1 MLARIIQTSI
11 RNPWLVLL
19 LFAALSFLAWQSLKQ
34 TKLDAI
40 PDLSDVQVI
49 VKTSYPGQA
58 PAVVEE
64 QVTYPLSS
72 VMLSVPKTQSVRGFS
87 FFGDSYVYV
96 IFEEGTDPYWARSRV
111 IEYLDQAQSQ
121 LPEQVQPSLGP
132 DATGVGWIYQ
142 YALVDHSGQ
151 YDLGELTRLQNWYLE
166 QELQSVQGVAEV
178 ARVGGMVETYQVVV
192 EPANLRRYQ
201 LNLDDIKKAITAAN
215 AEVGGSVI
223 EMGEAEYMVRGM
235 GYLKTIDDLRQI
247 PLMKRTTNDGVLLL
261 EDVASVRIGP
271 QVRRGVADLDG
282 EGEVVGG
289 IVVMRYGANALETIK
304 NVKTKLQE
312 LQQGLPEGVELV
324 TTYDRSELINAAV
337 DNLTYK
343 LLEEMAL
350 VAIVCIVFLWHARS
364 ALVAVVSLPLSV
376 MLAIWIMNGLGISA
390 NIMSL
395 GGIAIAIGA
404 LVDAAIV
411 MIENAH
417 KHLYHYQQQH
427 GQPAK
432 GPHRWRLVTDA
443 CSEVGPS
450 LFFSLLVITVSFI
463 PVFALQGQQGRLFE
477 PLAYTK
483 TLAMG
488 AASVLAVTLIPV
500 LIGLLVRGKIPAET
514 RNPLT
519 AVLIWLYR
527 PLLSVTLRWPKLV
540 VIVCVAITASAWYPW
555 QKLDYELMPPLYEGD
570 LMYMPTTLPGIS
582 VSEASELLQQT
593 DKLIAQHPQ
602 VVRVFGKIGRAD
614 TATDPAPL
622 TMIET
627 SITLTPESQWPAGKT
642 IDDIIAELDDRVQ
655 LPGITNAWVMP
666 IRTRIEM
673 LATGV
678 KTPLAIKVSG
688 SDFSQIQA
696 LATRIETL
704 LAQHPKTGSVI
715 AERAAAGRYIE
726 IRPKLREAARYG
738 LTQADI
744 QQYITQAIGGQNI
757 AISVQGN
764 ERFPINLRY
773 PRAARDHIDKLRSL
787 PVRSAEGYWL
797 TLADVTEISLSS
809 GPAVLKSENA
819 RLSSWVFIEP
829 TANTTVSE
837 YITAVSDELSS
848 LQIPTGYNW
857 SWTGQYQAMQQVE
870 ADLKEIIPL
879 TLALIVILLYLTF
892 RSMSQAVLVIAT
904 LPLALTGSLWLL
916 YWLDYNL
923 SLAVV
928 VGMIA
933 LAGVA
938 AEFGVVMI
946 LYLNNA
952 WKGVGQ
958 QRAKLE
964 AAIEEGA
971 VLRVRPKAMTVATIV
986 IGLLPIML
994 GSGIGNEVM
1003 QRIAAPMVGGMI
1015 LAPLVSMLLIPA
1027 VFYLRWKRAEEA
1039 DLV

>member
-1 MLARIIQTSI
+1 MLTRIIQASL
-11 RNPWLVLL
+11 RNPLLVLL
-19 LFAALSFLAWQSLKQ
+19 LFAALSFLAWQSLQQ

-49 VKTSYPGQA
+49 VKTNYPGQA

-72 VMLSVPKTQSVRGFS
+72 VMLSVPKTKSVRGFS

-121 LPEQVQPSLGP
+121 LPEAVQPSLGP

-142 YALVDHSGQ
+142 YALVDRNGEHN
-151 YDLGELTRLQNWYLE
+151 LGELTRLQNWFLQ
-166 QELQSVQGVAEV
+166 QELQSVEGVAEV

-192 EPANLRRYQ
+192 EPSKLRQYE
-201 LNLDDIKKAITAAN
+201 LNLTDIEQAIQQAN
-215 AEVGGSVI
+215 AEVGGSVV
-223 EMGEAEYMVRGM
+223 EMAEAEYMVRGL
-235 GYLKTIDDLRQI
+235 GYVQSIDDLRQL
-247 PLMKRTTNDGVLLL
+247 PLMKRSDNDGVLLL
-261 EDVASVRIGP
+261 EDVADVRLGP
-271 QVRRGVADLDG
+271 QVRRGVAELDG
-282 EGEVVGG
+282 AGEVVGG
-289 IVVMRYGANALETIK
+289 IIVMRYGANALQTIDS
-304 NVKTKLQE
+304 VKAKLKQ
-312 LQQGLPEGVELV
+312 LQQGLPDSVELV
-324 TTYDRSELINAAV
+324 TTYDRSQLIEASV
-337 DNLTYK
+337 DNLTSK
-343 LLEEMAL
+343 LIEEMAL
-350 VAIVCIVFLWHARS
+350 VAVVCVLFLWHARS
-364 ALVAVVSLPLSV
+364 ALVAVISLPLSV
-376 MLAIWIMNGLGISA
+376 LLAIWTMNGLGISA

-417 KHLYHYQQQH
+417 KHLHQYQQTQ

-432 GPHRWRLVTDA
+432 GTQRWRLITDA

-488 AASVLAVTLIPV
+488 AASILAVTLIPV
-500 LIGLLVRGKIPAET
+500 LIALLVRGKLPAET
-514 RNPLT
+514 SNPLT
-519 AVLIWLYR
+519 RGLIGLYR
-527 PLLSVTLRWPKLV
+527 PLLNATLRWPKLV
-540 VIVCVAITASAWYPW
+540 IVLCIALTASAWYPW

-582 VSEASELLQQT
+582 VNEAGELLQQT
-593 DKLIAQHPQ
+593 DELIAQHPQ
-602 VVRVFGKIGRAD
+602 VKRAFGKVGRAD

-627 SITLTPESQWPAGKT
+627 SITLTPEADWPEGKT
-642 IDDIIAELDDRVQ
+642 IDDIIDELDQQVQ
-655 LPGITNAWVMP
+655 IPGLTNAWVMP

-688 SDFSQIQA
+688 ANFATIQA
-696 LATRIETL
+696 VATELETVLAE
-704 LAQHPKTGSVI
+704 QPETGSVI
-715 AERAAAGRYIE
+715 AERAADGRYIE
-726 IRPKLREAARYG
+726 VQPKLRQAARFG

-744 QQYITQAIGGQNI
+744 QRQLTTAVGGANI
-757 AISVQGN
+757 ATSVQGN

-773 PRAARDHIDKLRSL
+773 PRGTRDHIDKLREL
-787 PVRSAEGYWL
+787 PIRTADGRWL
-797 TLADVTEISLSS
+797 TLADVATVQLTS

-819 RLSSWVFIEP
+819 RLSSWIFIEP
-829 TANTTVSE
+829 ANGVTVTD
-837 YITAVSDELSS
+837 YISAVSDTLADTS
-848 LQIPTGYNW
+848 LPTGYSW

-870 ADLKEIIPL
+870 ADLQEIIPL

-923 SLAVV
+923 SLAVI

-938 AEFGVVMI
+938 AEFGVVML

-952 WKGVGQ
+952 WRSVGEK
-958 QRAKLE
+958 RPDLE

-986 IGLLPIML
+986 VGLLPIML

-1027 VFYLRWKRAEEA
+1027 VFYLWHQRRN
-1039 DLV
+1039 

>member
-1 MLARIIQTSI
+1 MLTRIIQASL
-11 RNPWLVLL
+11 RNPLLVLL
-19 LFAALSFLAWQSLKQ
+19 LFAALSYLAWQSLQQ

-49 VKTSYPGQA
+49 VKTNYPGQA

-72 VMLSVPKTQSVRGFS
+72 VMLSVPNTKSVRGFS

-111 IEYLDQAQSQ
+111 IEYLDQAKSQ
-121 LPEQVQPSLGP
+121 LPADVQPSLGP

-142 YALVDHSGQ
+142 YALVDNSGEHN
-151 YDLGELTRLQNWYLE
+151 LGELTRLQNWYLQ
-166 QELQSVQGVAEV
+166 QELQSVEGVAEV

-192 EPANLRRYQ
+192 EPVKLHQYE
-201 LNLDDIKKAITAAN
+201 LTLTDIERAIQQAN
-215 AEVGGSVI
+215 AEVGGSVV
-223 EMGEAEYMVRGM
+223 EMAEAEYMVRGL
-235 GYLKTIDDLRQI
+235 GYIQSIEDLRQL
-247 PLMKRTTNDGVLLL
+247 PLVKRSENDGVLLL
-261 EDVASVRIGP
+261 EDVAHVRLGP

-289 IVVMRYGANALETIK
+289 IVVMRYGANALQTID
-304 NVKTKLQE
+304 NVKAKLDE
-312 LQQGLPEGVELV
+312 LKQGLPEGVELV
-324 TTYDRSELINAAV
+324 TTYDRSQLIQASV
-337 DNLTYK
+337 DNLTSK
-343 LLEEMAL
+343 LIEEMAL
-350 VAIVCIVFLWHARS
+350 VAIVCVLFLWHARS
-364 ALVAVVSLPLSV
+364 ALVAVISLPLSV
-376 MLAIWIMNGLGISA
+376 LLAIWIMNGLGISA

-417 KHLYHYQQQH
+417 KHLYSYQEQH
-427 GQPAK
+427 KEPAK
-432 GPHRWRLVTDA
+432 GAHRWRLITDA

-488 AASVLAVTLIPV
+488 AASILAVTLIPV
-500 LIGLLVRGKIPAET
+500 LIALLVRGKIPSENA
-514 RNPLT
+514 NPLT
-519 AVLIWLYR
+519 RGLIWLYR
-527 PLLSVTLRWPKLV
+527 PFLNVTLRWPKVL
-540 VIVCVAITASAWYPW
+540 IILCVAVTATAWYPW

-582 VSEASELLQQT
+582 VNEAGELLQQT
-593 DKLIAQHPQ
+593 DELIAQHPQ
-602 VVRVFGKIGRAD
+602 VERVFGKIGRAD

-627 SITLTPESQWPAGKT
+627 SITLTPESEWPEGKT
-642 IDDIIAELDDRVQ
+642 VDDIIAELDDTVQ
-655 LPGITNAWVMP
+655 IPGLTNAWVMP

-688 SDFSQIQA
+688 AEFGEIQA
-696 LATRIETL
+696 LATDIEKR
-704 LAQHPKTGSVI
+704 LAEREETASVI
-715 AERAAAGRYIE
+715 AERAADGRYIE
-726 IRPKLREAARYG
+726 VTPKLREAARFG

-744 QQYITQAIGGQNI
+744 QRHLTQAIGGANI
-757 AISVQGN
+757 ATSVQGN

-773 PRAARDHIDKLRSL
+773 PRNARDHIDKLREL
-787 PVRSAEGYWL
+787 PIRADGRWL
-797 TLADVTEISLSS
+797 TLSDVATVELSS

-829 TANTTVSE
+829 AAGVTVSE
-837 YITAVSDELSS
+837 YIAAVNDELSQ
-848 LQIPTGYNW
+848 LEMPTGYNW

-879 TLALIVILLYLTF
+879 TLALILILLYLTF
-892 RSMSQAVLVIAT
+892 RSMSQALLVIAT

-923 SLAVV
+923 SLAVI

-938 AEFGVVMI
+938 AEFGVVML

-952 WKGVGQ
+952 WKGVGEKREQ
-958 QRAKLE
+958 LE
-964 AAIEEGA
+964 FAIVEGA

-1027 VFYLRWKRAEEA
+1027 VFYLGRK
-1039 DLV
+1039 

>member
-1 MLARIIQTSI
+1 MLTRIIQASL
-11 RNPWLVLL
+11 RNSMLVLL
-19 LFAALSFLAWQSLKQ
+19 LFAALSFLAWKSLQQ

-72 VMLSVPKTQSVRGFS
+72 VMLSVPNTKSVRGFS

-121 LPEQVQPSLGP
+121 LPEAVQPSLGP

-151 YDLGELTRLQNWYLE
+151 HNLGELTRLQNWFLQ
-166 QELQSVQGVAEV
+166 QELQSVEGVAEV

-192 EPANLRRYQ
+192 DPRTLHQYQ
-201 LNLDDIKKAITAAN
+201 LSLTDVEQAIQQAN
-215 AEVGGSVI
+215 SEVGGSVV
-223 EMGEAEYMVRGM
+223 EMAEAEYMVRGL
-235 GYLKTIDDLRQI
+235 GYLQSIEDLRQL
-247 PLMKRTTNDGVLLL
+247 PLLKASGNDGVLLL
-261 EDVASVRIGP
+261 EDIADVRLGP
-271 QVRRGVADLDG
+271 QVRRGVAELDG
-282 EGEVVGG
+282 DGEVVGG
-289 IVVMRYGANALETIK
+289 IVVMRYGANALQTID
-304 NVKTKLQE
+304 NVKAKLEQ

-324 TTYDRSELINAAV
+324 TTYDRSELIQASV
-337 DNLTYK
+337 DNLTTK
-343 LLEEMAL
+343 LIEEMAL
-350 VAIVCIVFLWHARS
+350 VAIVCVLFLWHARS

-376 MLAIWIMNGLGISA
+376 LLAIWIMNGLGISA

-417 KHLYHYQQQH
+417 KHLHHYQQQNDDK
-427 GQPAK
+427 PAQ
-432 GPHRWRLVTDA
+432 GAQRWRLITDA

-500 LIGLLVRGKIPAET
+500 LIALLVRGKIPAET
-514 RNPLT
+514 GNPLT
-519 AVLIWLYR
+519 RLLIWLYR
-527 PLLSVTLRWPKLV
+527 PLLNMTLRWPKLL
-540 VIVCVAITASAWYPW
+540 IVLCIGITASAWYPW

-582 VSEASELLQQT
+582 VNEASELLQQT
-593 DKLIAQHPQ
+593 DALIAQHPQ
-602 VVRVFGKIGRAD
+602 VKRVFGKIGRAD

-627 SITLTPESQWPAGKT
+627 SITLTPEEQWPAGKT
-642 IDDIIAELDDRVQ
+642 IDDVMDELDAMVQ
-655 LPGITNAWVMP
+655 IPGLTNAWVMP

-688 SDFSQIQA
+688 AEFARIQK
-696 LATRIETL
+696 LATDIEGV
-704 LAQHPKTGSVI
+704 LAELPETGSVI
-715 AERAAAGRYIE
+715 AERAADGRYIE
-726 IRPKLREAARYG
+726 VLPKLREAARFG
-738 LTQADI
+738 LSQADI
-744 QQYITQAIGGQNI
+744 QQHLMQAVGGSNI
-757 AISVQGN
+757 ATSVQGN

-773 PRAARDHIDKLRSL
+773 PRETRDHIDKLREL
-787 PVRSAEGYWL
+787 PIRSADGRWL
-797 TLADVTEISLSS
+797 TLSDVAEIDLTS

-819 RLSSWVFIEP
+819 RLSSWIFIEP
-829 TANTTVSE
+829 AKGVTVSD
-837 YITAVSDELSS
+837 YIAAVSDELAQLS
-848 LQIPTGYNW
+848 LPTGYSW
-857 SWTGQYQAMQQVE
+857 SWTGQFESMQQVE

-892 RSMSQAVLVIAT
+892 RSMGQALLVIAT

-923 SLAVV
+923 SLAVI

-938 AEFGVVMI
+938 AEFGVVML

-958 QRAKLE
+958 QRPQLQ

-1027 VFYLRWKRAEEA
+1027 VFYLRWK
-1039 DLV
+1039 

>member
-1 MLARIIQTSI
+1 MLARIIQASI
-11 RNPWLVLL
+11 RNPLLVLV
-19 LFAALSFLAWQSLKQ
+19 LFGALSYLAWQSLQQ

-49 VKTSYPGQA
+49 VKTNYPGQA

-72 VMLSVPKTQSVRGFS
+72 VMLSVPKTKSVRGFS

-121 LPEQVQPSLGP
+121 LPEAVQPSLGP
-132 DATGVGWIYQ
+132 DATGVGWVYQ

-151 YDLGELTRLQNWYLE
+151 HDLGELTRLQNWYLK
-166 QELQSVQGVAEV
+166 QELQSVDGVAEV

-192 EPANLRRYQ
+192 EPTKLRQYGLTLSTIEQ
-201 LNLDDIKKAITAAN
+201 AITQAN

-223 EMGEAEYMVRGM
+223 EMAEAEYMVRGL
-235 GYLKTIDDLRQI
+235 GYLQSIDDLRQL
-247 PLMKRTTNDGVLLL
+247 PLMQRSGNDGVLLL
-261 EDVASVRIGP
+261 EDVANVRLGP

-289 IVVMRYGANALETIK
+289 IIVMRYGANALQTID
-304 NVKTKLQE
+304 NVKAKLQS
-312 LQQGLPEGVELV
+312 LQQGLPDGVELV
-324 TTYDRSELINAAV
+324 TTYDRSDLINASV
-337 DNLTYK
+337 DNLTSK
-343 LLEEMAL
+343 LIEEMAL
-350 VAIVCIVFLWHARS
+350 VAIVCVLFLWHARS
-364 ALVAVVSLPLSV
+364 ALVAVISLPLSV
-376 MLAIWIMNGLGISA
+376 LLAIWIMNGLGISA

-417 KHLYHYQQQH
+417 KHLYNYQQQH
-427 GQPAK
+427 QKPAK
-432 GPHRWRLVTDA
+432 GAQRWRLITDA

-488 AASVLAVTLIPV
+488 AASILAVTLIPV

-519 AVLIWLYR
+519 ALLIWLYR
-527 PLLSVTLRWPKLV
+527 PLLNLTLRWPKIIILL
-540 VIVCVAITASAWYPW
+540 CVAVTATAWYPW
-555 QKLDYELMPPLYEGD
+555 KKLDYELMPPLYEGD

-582 VSEASELLQQT
+582 VNEAGELLQQT
-593 DKLIAQHPQ
+593 DKLIAEHPQ
-602 VVRVFGKIGRAD
+602 VERVFGKIGRAD

-627 SITLTPESQWPAGKT
+627 SITLTPEADWPAGKT
-642 IDDIIAELDDRVQ
+642 IDDIIAELDQQVQ

-688 SDFSQIQA
+688 AEFSQIQS
-696 LATRIETL
+696 LATRIETV
-704 LAQHPKTGSVI
+704 LADQPETGSVI
-715 AERAAAGRYIE
+715 AERAADGRYIE
-726 IRPKLREAARYG
+726 IEPKLREAARYG
-738 LTQADI
+738 LTQRDI
-744 QQYITQAIGGQNI
+744 QRHITQAVGGSNI
-757 AISVQGN
+757 ATSVQGN

-773 PRAARDHIDKLRSL
+773 PRAQRDHIDDLRQL
-787 PVRSAEGYWL
+787 PIRTENGRWL
-797 TLADVTEISLSS
+797 TLADVADIRLSA

-819 RLSSWVFIEP
+819 RLSSWIFIEP
-829 TANTTVSE
+829 ATGVTVSD
-837 YITAVSDELSS
+837 YMRSVQDELSQLS
-848 LQIPTGYNW
+848 FPTGYNW
-857 SWTGQYQAMQQVE
+857 SWTGQYEAMQQVE
-870 ADLKEIIPL
+870 ADLQEIIPL

-892 RSMSQAVLVIAT
+892 RSMSQALLVVAT

-923 SLAVV
+923 SLAVI

-938 AEFGVVMI
+938 AEFGVVML

-958 QRAKLE
+958 QADKLT

-1027 VFYLRWKRAEEA
+1027 VFYLARR
-1039 DLV
+1039 

>member
-1 MLARIIQTSI
+1 MLTRIIQASL
-11 RNPWLVLL
+11 RNPLLVLL
-19 LFAALSFLAWQSLKQ
+19 LFASLSYLAWQSLQQ

-49 VKTSYPGQA
+49 VKTNYPGQA

-72 VMLSVPKTQSVRGFS
+72 VMLSVPNTKSVRGFS

-96 IFEEGTDPYWARSRV
+96 IFEEGIDPYWARSRV
-111 IEYLDQAQSQ
+111 IEYLDQAKSQ
-121 LPEQVQPSLGP
+121 LPADVQPSLGP

-142 YALVDHSGQ
+142 YALVDKSGEHN
-151 YDLGELTRLQNWYLE
+151 LGELTRLQNWFLQ
-166 QELQSVQGVAEV
+166 QELQSVEGVAEV

-192 EPANLRRYQ
+192 EPSKLHQYE
-201 LNLDDIKKAITAAN
+201 LTLTDIERAIQQAN
-215 AEVGGSVI
+215 AEVGGSVV
-223 EMGEAEYMVRGM
+223 EMAEAEYMVRGL
-235 GYLKTIDDLRQI
+235 GYIQSIEDLREL
-247 PLMKRTTNDGVLLL
+247 PLMKRSENDGVLLL
-261 EDVASVRIGP
+261 EDVADVRLGP

-289 IVVMRYGANALETIK
+289 IVVMRYGANALQTID
-304 NVKTKLQE
+304 NVKAKLDE
-312 LQQGLPEGVELV
+312 LKQGLPEDVELV
-324 TTYDRSELINAAV
+324 TTYDRSQLIQASV
-337 DNLTYK
+337 DNLTSK
-343 LLEEMAL
+343 LIEEMAL
-350 VAIVCIVFLWHARS
+350 VAIVCVLFLWHARS
-364 ALVAVVSLPLSV
+364 ALVAVISLPLSV
-376 MLAIWIMNGLGISA
+376 LLAIWIMNGLGISA

-417 KHLYHYQQQH
+417 KHLYSYQEQH
-427 GQPAK
+427 KESAK
-432 GPHRWRLVTDA
+432 GAQRWRLITDA

-500 LIGLLVRGKIPAET
+500 LIALLVRGKIPSENA
-514 RNPLT
+514 NPLT
-519 AVLIWLYR
+519 RGLIWLYR
-527 PLLSVTLRWPKLV
+527 PFLNFTLRWPKLL
-540 VIVCVAITASAWYPW
+540 IILCVAVTATAWYPW

-582 VSEASELLQQT
+582 VNEAGELLQQT
-593 DKLIAQHPQ
+593 DELIAQHPQ
-602 VVRVFGKIGRAD
+602 VERVFGKIGRAD

-627 SITLTPESQWPAGKT
+627 SITLTPESEWPESKT
-642 IDDIIAELDDRVQ
+642 VDDIIAELDDAVQ
-655 LPGITNAWVMP
+655 IPGLTNAWVMP

-688 SDFSQIQA
+688 AEFSEIQT
-696 LATRIETL
+696 LATDIEKRLSTREET
-704 LAQHPKTGSVI
+704 ASVI
-715 AERAAAGRYIE
+715 AERAADGRYIE
-726 IRPKLREAARYG
+726 VTPKLREAARFG

-744 QQYITQAIGGQNI
+744 QKHLTQAIGGANI
-757 AISVQGN
+757 ATSVQGN

-773 PRAARDHIDKLRSL
+773 PRDARDHIDKLREL
-787 PVRSAEGYWL
+787 PIRGDGRWL
-797 TLADVTEISLSS
+797 TLADVATVELSS

-829 TANTTVSE
+829 AAGVTVSE
-837 YITAVSDELSS
+837 YIAAVSDELSQ
-848 LQIPTGYNW
+848 LKMPTGYNW

-879 TLALIVILLYLTF
+879 TLALILILLYLTF
-892 RSMSQAVLVIAT
+892 HSMSQALLVIAT

-923 SLAVV
+923 SLAVI

-938 AEFGVVMI
+938 AEFGVVML

-952 WKGVGQ
+952 WKGVGEKREQ
-958 QRAKLE
+958 LE
-964 AAIEEGA
+964 SAIVEGA

-1027 VFYLRWKRAEEA
+1027 VFYLGRK
-1039 DLV
+1039 

>member
-1 MLARIIQTSI
+1 MLARIIQASI
-11 RNPWLVLL
+11 RNPLLVLV
-19 LFAALSFLAWQSLKQ
+19 LFGALSYLAWQSLQQ

-49 VKTSYPGQA
+49 VKTNYPGQA

-72 VMLSVPKTQSVRGFS
+72 VMLSVPKTKSVRGFS

-121 LPEQVQPSLGP
+121 LPEAVQPSLGP
-132 DATGVGWIYQ
+132 DATGVGWVYQ

-151 YDLGELTRLQNWYLE
+151 HDLGELTRLQNWYLK
-166 QELQSVQGVAEV
+166 QELQSVDGVAEV

-192 EPANLRRYQ
+192 EPTKLRQYGLTLSTIEQ
-201 LNLDDIKKAITAAN
+201 TITQAN

-223 EMGEAEYMVRGM
+223 EMAEAEYMVRGL
-235 GYLKTIDDLRQI
+235 GYLQSIDDLRQL
-247 PLMKRTTNDGVLLL
+247 PLMQRSGNDGILLL
-261 EDVASVRIGP
+261 EDVANVRLGP

-289 IVVMRYGANALETIK
+289 IIVMRYGANALQTID
-304 NVKTKLQE
+304 NVKAKLQS

-324 TTYDRSELINAAV
+324 TTYDRSDLINASV
-337 DNLTYK
+337 DNLTSK
-343 LLEEMAL
+343 LIEEMAL
-350 VAIVCIVFLWHARS
+350 VAIVCVLFLWHARS
-364 ALVAVVSLPLSV
+364 ALVAVISLPLSV
-376 MLAIWIMNGLGISA
+376 LLAIWIMNGLGISA

-427 GQPAK
+427 QQPAK
-432 GPHRWRLVTDA
+432 GPQRWRLITDA

-488 AASVLAVTLIPV
+488 AASILAVTLIPV

-519 AVLIWLYR
+519 ALLIWLYR
-527 PLLSVTLRWPKLV
+527 PLLNLTLRWPKIIILL
-540 VIVCVAITASAWYPW
+540 CVAVTATAWYPW

-582 VSEASELLQQT
+582 VNEAGELLQQT
-593 DKLIAQHPQ
+593 DKLIAAHPQ
-602 VVRVFGKIGRAD
+602 VERVFGKIGRAD

-627 SITLTPESQWPAGKT
+627 SITLTPEADWPAGKT
-642 IDDIIAELDDRVQ
+642 IDDIIAELDQQVQ

-688 SDFSQIQA
+688 AEFSQIQS
-696 LATRIETL
+696 LATGIETV
-704 LAQHPKTGSVI
+704 LAEQPETGSVI
-715 AERAAAGRYIE
+715 AERAADGRYIE
-726 IRPKLREAARYG
+726 IEPKLREAARYG
-738 LTQADI
+738 LTQRDI
-744 QQYITQAIGGQNI
+744 QRHITQAVGGSNI
-757 AISVQGN
+757 ATSVQGN

-773 PRAARDHIDKLRSL
+773 PRAQRDHIDDLRQL
-787 PVRSAEGYWL
+787 PIRTENGRWL
-797 TLADVTEISLSS
+797 TLADVADIRLSA

-819 RLSSWVFIEP
+819 RLSSWIFIEP
-829 TANTTVSE
+829 ATGVTVSD
-837 YITAVSDELSS
+837 YMRLVQDELSQLS
-848 LQIPTGYNW
+848 FPTGYNW
-857 SWTGQYQAMQQVE
+857 SWTGQYEAMQQVE
-870 ADLKEIIPL
+870 ADLQEIIPL

-892 RSMSQAVLVIAT
+892 RSMSQALLVVAT

-923 SLAVV
+923 SLAVI

-938 AEFGVVMI
+938 AEFGVVML

-958 QRAKLE
+958 QADKLT

-1027 VFYLRWKRAEEA
+1027 VFYLARR
-1039 DLV
+1039 

>member
-1 MLARIIQTSI
+1 MLTRIIQASL
-11 RNPWLVLL
+11 RNSMLVLL
-19 LFAALSFLAWQSLKQ
+19 LFAALSFLAWKSLQQ

-72 VMLSVPKTQSVRGFS
+72 VMLSVPNTKSVRGFS

-121 LPEQVQPSLGP
+121 LPEAVQPSLGP

-151 YDLGELTRLQNWYLE
+151 HNLGELTRLQNWFLQ
-166 QELQSVQGVAEV
+166 QELQSVEGVAEV

-192 EPANLRRYQ
+192 DPRTLHQYQ
-201 LNLDDIKKAITAAN
+201 LSLTDVKQAIQQAN
-215 AEVGGSVI
+215 AEVGGSVV
-223 EMGEAEYMVRGM
+223 EMAEAEYMVRGL
-235 GYLKTIDDLRQI
+235 GYLQSIEDLRQL
-247 PLMKRTTNDGVLLL
+247 PLLKASANDGVLLL
-261 EDVASVRIGP
+261 EDIADVRLGP
-271 QVRRGVADLDG
+271 QVRRGVAELDG
-282 EGEVVGG
+282 DGEVVGG
-289 IVVMRYGANALETIK
+289 IVVMRYGANALQTID
-304 NVKTKLQE
+304 NVKAKLEQ

-324 TTYDRSELINAAV
+324 TTYDRSELIQASV
-337 DNLTYK
+337 DNLTTK
-343 LLEEMAL
+343 LIEEMAL
-350 VAIVCIVFLWHARS
+350 VAIVCVLFLWHARS

-376 MLAIWIMNGLGISA
+376 LLAIWIMNGLGISA

-417 KHLYHYQQQH
+417 KHLHHYQQQNDDK
-427 GQPAK
+427 PAQ
-432 GPHRWRLVTDA
+432 GAQRWRLITDA

-500 LIGLLVRGKIPAET
+500 LIALLVRGKIPAET
-514 RNPLT
+514 GNPLT
-519 AVLIWLYR
+519 RLLIWLYR
-527 PLLSVTLRWPKLV
+527 PLLNMTLRWPKLL
-540 VIVCVAITASAWYPW
+540 IVLCIGITASAWYPW

-582 VSEASELLQQT
+582 VNEASELLQQT
-593 DKLIAQHPQ
+593 DALIAQHPQ
-602 VVRVFGKIGRAD
+602 VKRVFGKIGRAD

-627 SITLTPESQWPAGKT
+627 SITLMPEEQWPAGKT
-642 IDDIIAELDDRVQ
+642 IDDVIDELDAMVQ
-655 LPGITNAWVMP
+655 IPGLTNAWVMP

-688 SDFSQIQA
+688 AEFARIQK
-696 LATRIETL
+696 LATDIEGV
-704 LAQHPKTGSVI
+704 LAELPETGSVI
-715 AERAAAGRYIE
+715 AERAADGRYIE
-726 IRPKLREAARYG
+726 VLPKLREAARFG
-738 LTQADI
+738 LSQADI
-744 QQYITQAIGGQNI
+744 QQHLMQAVGGSNI
-757 AISVQGN
+757 ATSVQGN

-773 PRAARDHIDKLRSL
+773 PRETRDHIDKLREL
-787 PVRSAEGYWL
+787 PIRSADGRWL
-797 TLADVTEISLSS
+797 TLSDVAEIDLTS

-819 RLSSWVFIEP
+819 RLSSWIFIEP
-829 TANTTVSE
+829 AKGVTVSD
-837 YITAVSDELSS
+837 YIAAVSDELGQLS
-848 LQIPTGYNW
+848 LPTGYSW
-857 SWTGQYQAMQQVE
+857 SWTGQFESMQQVE

-892 RSMSQAVLVIAT
+892 RSMGQALLVIAT

-923 SLAVV
+923 SLAVI

-938 AEFGVVMI
+938 AEFGVVML

-958 QRAKLE
+958 QRPQLQ

-1027 VFYLRWKRAEEA
+1027 VFYLRWK
-1039 DLV
+1039 

>member
-1 MLARIIQTSI
+1 MLARIIQASL
-11 RNPWLVLL
+11 RNPLLVIV
-19 LFAALSFLAWQSLKQ
+19 LFAALTFLAWQSLQ
-34 TKLDAI
+34 RTKLDAI

-49 VKTSYPGQA
+49 IKTNYPGQA

-72 VMLSVPKTQSVRGFS
+72 VMLSVPKTESVRGFS

-132 DATGVGWIYQ
+132 DATGVGWIFQ
-142 YALVDHSGQ
+142 YALVDNSGQ
-151 YDLGELTRLQNWYLE
+151 KNLGELTRLQNWFLQ
-166 QELQSVQGVAEV
+166 QELQSVDGVAEV
-178 ARVGGMVETYQVVV
+178 ARVGGMVETYQVVID
-192 EPANLRRYQ
+192 PAKLRQYQ
-201 LNLDDIKKAITAAN
+201 LTLDDIETSIEQAN
-215 AEVGGSVI
+215 AEVGGSVV
-223 EMGEAEYMVRGM
+223 EMAEAEYMVRGL
-235 GYLKTIDDLRQI
+235 GYLQSLDDLRELPVLPNSPANRSQQQ
-247 PLMKRTTNDGVLLL
+247 GVILL
-261 EDVASVRIGP
+261 EDIATVRIGP
-271 QVRRGVADLDG
+271 QVRRGVAELDG

-289 IVVMRYGANALETIK
+289 IIVMRYGANALQTIERVK
-304 NVKTKLQE
+304 NKLKQ
-312 LQQGLPEGVELV
+312 LQQGLPQGVEIV
-324 TTYDRSELINAAV
+324 TTYDRSQLIQASV
-337 DNLTYK
+337 DNLTSK

-350 VAIVCIVFLWHARS
+350 VAIVCVLFLWHARS
-364 ALVAVVSLPLSV
+364 ALVAVISLPLSV
-376 MLAIWIMNGLGISA
+376 LFAIWVMNGLGISA

-417 KHLYHYQQQH
+417 RHLYKHQQH
-427 GQPAK
+427 SGEVVK
-432 GPHRWRLVTDA
+432 GAQRWRIITDA
-443 CSEVGPS
+443 CREVGPS

-488 AASVLAVTLIPV
+488 AAAILAITLIPV
-500 LIGLLVRGKIPAET
+500 LMGLLVRGKIPAENK
-514 RNPLT
+514 NPLT
-519 AVLIWLYR
+519 AFLIWLYR
-527 PLLSVTLRWPKLV
+527 PLLNFTLGWPKLI
-540 VIVCVAITASAWYPW
+540 IVLAIGLTASAWYPL
-555 QKLDYELMPPLYEGD
+555 KNLDTELMPPLYEGD

-582 VSEASELLQQT
+582 VNEASDLLQQT
-593 DKLIAQHPQ
+593 DALIAEHPQ
-602 VVRVFGKIGRAD
+602 VERVFGKVGRAD

-627 SITLTPESQWPAGKT
+627 SITLTPESEWPEGKT
-642 IDDIIAELDDRVQ
+642 VDDVIAELEQQVQ
-655 LPGITNAWVMP
+655 VPGVTNAWVMP

-688 SDFSQIQA
+688 ADFQQ
-696 LATRIETL
+696 LQQVATRIEGTL
-704 LAQHPKTGSVI
+704 GEHSATGSVI

-726 IRPKLREAARYG
+726 ITPNLRAAARFG
-738 LTQADI
+738 LSQADI
-744 QQYITQAIGGQNI
+744 QQHITTAIGGSNI

-773 PRAARDHIDKLRSL
+773 PRVDRDHLSKLTELPIRSD
-787 PVRSAEGYWL
+787 SGKWL
-797 TLADVTEISLSS
+797 TLADVASVELTQ
-809 GPAVLKSENA
+809 GPALLKSENA
-819 RLSSWVFIEP
+819 RPSSWIFIEP
-829 TANTTVSE
+829 AAGVSVANYIEQVSPLLSE
-837 YITAVSDELSS
+837 IEL
-848 LQIPTGYNW
+848 PTGYNW
-857 SWTGQYQAMQQVE
+857 SWTGQYEAMQQVE
-870 ADLKEIIPL
+870 SDLQEIIPL
-879 TLALIVILLYLTF
+879 TLAVIVILLYLTF
-892 RSMSQAVLVIAT
+892 RSMSQALLVIAT

-916 YWLDYNL
+916 FWLDYNL

-938 AEFGVVMI
+938 AEFGVVML

-952 WKGVGQ
+952 WKGVGEDKQ
-958 QRAKLE
+958 QLV

-971 VLRVRPKAMTVATIV
+971 LLRVRPKAMTVATII

-1027 VFYLRWKRAEEA
+1027 VFYLRHKR
-1039 DLV
+1039 

>member
-1 MLARIIQTSI
+1 MLTRIIQASL
-11 RNPWLVLL
+11 RNSMLVLL
-19 LFAALSFLAWQSLKQ
+19 LFAALSFLAWKSLQQ

-72 VMLSVPKTQSVRGFS
+72 VMLSVPNTKSVRGFS

-121 LPEQVQPSLGP
+121 LPEAVQPSLGP

-151 YDLGELTRLQNWYLE
+151 HNLGELTRLQNWFLQ
-166 QELQSVQGVAEV
+166 QELQSVEGVAEV

-192 EPANLRRYQ
+192 DPRTLHQYQ
-201 LNLDDIKKAITAAN
+201 LSLTDVKQAIQQAN
-215 AEVGGSVI
+215 AEVGGSVV
-223 EMGEAEYMVRGM
+223 EMAEAEYMVRGL
-235 GYLKTIDDLRQI
+235 GYLQSIEDLRQL
-247 PLMKRTTNDGVLLL
+247 PLLKASANDGVLLL
-261 EDVASVRIGP
+261 EDIADVRLGP
-271 QVRRGVADLDG
+271 QVRRGVAELDG
-282 EGEVVGG
+282 DGEVVGG
-289 IVVMRYGANALETIK
+289 IVVMRYGANALQTID
-304 NVKTKLQE
+304 NVKAKLEQ
-312 LQQGLPEGVELV
+312 LQQGLPEGVELE
-324 TTYDRSELINAAV
+324 TTYDRSELIQASV
-337 DNLTYK
+337 DNLTTK
-343 LLEEMAL
+343 LIEEMAL
-350 VAIVCIVFLWHARS
+350 VAIVCVLFLWHARS

-376 MLAIWIMNGLGISA
+376 LLAIWIMNGLGISA

-417 KHLYHYQQQH
+417 KHLHHYQQQNDDK
-427 GQPAK
+427 PAQ
-432 GPHRWRLVTDA
+432 GAQRWRLITDA

-500 LIGLLVRGKIPAET
+500 LIALLVRGKIPAET
-514 RNPLT
+514 GNPLT
-519 AVLIWLYR
+519 RLLIWLYR
-527 PLLSVTLRWPKLV
+527 PLLNMTLRWPKLL
-540 VIVCVAITASAWYPW
+540 IVLCIGIAASAWYPW

-582 VSEASELLQQT
+582 VNEASELLQQT
-593 DKLIAQHPQ
+593 DALIAQHPQ
-602 VVRVFGKIGRAD
+602 VKRVFGKIGRAD

-627 SITLTPESQWPAGKT
+627 SITLTPEEQWPAGKT
-642 IDDIIAELDDRVQ
+642 IDDVMDELDAMVQ
-655 LPGITNAWVMP
+655 IPGLTNAWVMP

-688 SDFSQIQA
+688 AEFARIQK
-696 LATRIETL
+696 LATDIEGV
-704 LAQHPKTGSVI
+704 LAELPETGSVI
-715 AERAAAGRYIE
+715 AERAADGRYIE
-726 IRPKLREAARYG
+726 VSPKLREAARFG
-738 LTQADI
+738 LSQADI
-744 QQYITQAIGGQNI
+744 QQHLMQAVGGSNI
-757 AISVQGN
+757 ATSVQGN

-773 PRAARDHIDKLRSL
+773 PRETRDHIDKLREL
-787 PVRSAEGYWL
+787 PIRSADGRWL
-797 TLADVTEISLSS
+797 TLSDVAEIDLTS

-819 RLSSWVFIEP
+819 RLSSWIFIEP
-829 TANTTVSE
+829 AKGVTVSD
-837 YITAVSDELSS
+837 YIAAVSDELGQLS
-848 LQIPTGYNW
+848 LPTGYSW
-857 SWTGQYQAMQQVE
+857 SWTGQFESMQQVE

-892 RSMSQAVLVIAT
+892 RSMGQALLVIAT

-923 SLAVV
+923 SLAVI

-938 AEFGVVMI
+938 AEFGVVML

-958 QRAKLE
+958 QRPQLQ

-1027 VFYLRWKRAEEA
+1027 VFYLRWK
-1039 DLV
+1039 

>member
-1 MLARIIQTSI
+1 MLARIIQASL
-11 RNPWLVLL
+11 RNPLLVLV
-19 LFAALSFLAWQSLKQ
+19 LFAALSFLAWQSLQQ

-72 VMLSVPKTQSVRGFS
+72 VMLSVPKTKSVRGFS

-111 IEYLDQAQSQ
+111 TEYLDQAQSQ
-121 LPEQVQPSLGP
+121 LPEAVQPSLGP

-142 YALVDHSGQ
+142 YALVDRSGEHN
-151 YDLGELTRLQNWYLE
+151 LGELTRLQNWFLK
-166 QELQSVQGVAEV
+166 QELQSVDGVAEI
-178 ARVGGMVETYQVVV
+178 ARVGGMVETYQVVI
-192 EPANLRRYQ
+192 EPAQLHRYQ
-201 LNLDDIKKAITAAN
+201 LTLEDIKSTIQQAN

-223 EMGEAEYMVRGM
+223 EMAEAEYMVRGL
-235 GYLKTIDDLRQI
+235 GYLQSLDDLRQL
-247 PLMKRTTNDGVLLL
+247 PLPQRSEQQGVVLL
-261 EDVASVRIGP
+261 EDVAKVRIGP
-271 QVRRGVADLDG
+271 QVRRGVAELNG

-289 IVVMRYGANALETIK
+289 IVVMRYGANALQTIDA
-304 NVKTKLQE
+304 VKAKLEQ
-312 LQQGLPEGVELV
+312 LQQGLPDGVELV
-324 TTYDRSELINAAV
+324 PTYDRSELIQASV
-337 DNLTYK
+337 DNLSSK
-343 LLEEMAL
+343 LLQEMAL
-350 VAIVCIVFLWHARS
+350 VAVVCVVFLWHARS
-364 ALVAVVSLPLSV
+364 ALIAVVTLPLSV
-376 MLAIWIMNGLGISA
+376 LLAIWVMNSLGISA

-417 KHLYHYQQQH
+417 KHLHHYQQTHNGAAATGKQ
-427 GQPAK
+427 
-432 GPHRWRLVTDA
+432 RLRLVSEA
-443 CSEVGPS
+443 CTEVGPS

-483 TLAMG
+483 TLAM
-488 AASVLAVTLIPV
+488 AAAAILAITLIPV
-500 LIGLLVRGKIPAET
+500 LIALLVRGRIPSEN

-519 AVLIWLYR
+519 RSLIWMYR
-527 PLLSVTLRWPKLV
+527 PLLNLTLRWPKVLV
-540 VIVCVAITASAWYPW
+540 VLAVAVAASAWYPW
-555 QKLDYELMPPLYEGD
+555 QQLDYELMPPLYEGD
-570 LMYMPTTLPGIS
+570 LMYMPTTMPGIS
-582 VSEASELLQQT
+582 VNEAGQLLQQT
-593 DKLIAQHPQ
+593 DALIAEHPQ
-602 VVRVFGKIGRAD
+602 VKRVFGKIGRAD

-627 SITLTPESQWPAGKT
+627 SITLTPASEWPAGKT
-642 IDDIIAELDDRVQ
+642 IDDVIAELEQRVQ
-655 LPGITNAWVMP
+655 VPGLTNAWVMP

-688 SDFSQIQA
+688 SDFAQLQT
-696 LATRIETL
+696 LAMAIEER
-704 LAQHPKTGSVI
+704 LAERNETASVI
-715 AERAAAGRYIE
+715 AERAAEGRYIE
-726 IRPKLREAARYG
+726 VTPKLREAARWG
-738 LTQADI
+738 ISQADI
-744 QQYITQAIGGQNI
+744 QQHIVSAVGGAVI
-757 AISVQGN
+757 ATSVQGN

-773 PRAARDHIDKLRSL
+773 PRSERDHIDKLKDLPIRSDQG
-787 PVRSAEGYWL
+787 RWL
-797 TLADVTEISLSS
+797 TLADVADIQLTS

-819 RLSSWVFIEP
+819 RLSSWIFIEP
-829 TANTTVSE
+829 ESQVTVND
-837 YITAVSDELSS
+837 YIAAVTPVLSD
-848 LQIPTGYNW
+848 LQMPTGYSW
-857 SWTGQYQAMQQVE
+857 SWTGQYEAMQQVE
-870 ADLKEIIPL
+870 SDLKEIIPL

-892 RSMSQAVLVIAT
+892 SSMSQALLVIAT
-904 LPLALTGSLWLL
+904 LPLALTGSLWFL

-923 SLAVV
+923 SLAVI

-938 AEFGVVMI
+938 AEFGVVML

-952 WKGVGQ
+952 WHGVGEDPNE
-958 QRAKLE
+958 LVP
-964 AAIEEGA
+964 AIQEGA
-971 VLRVRPKAMTVATIV
+971 LLRVRPKAMTVATII

-994 GSGIGNEVM
+994 GGGIGNEVM

-1027 VFYLRWKRAEEA
+1027 AFYLWHKGNVRP
-1039 DLV
+1039 

>member
-1 MLARIIQTSI
+1 MLTRIIQASL
-11 RNPWLVLL
+11 RNSMLVLL
-19 LFAALSFLAWQSLKQ
+19 LFAALSFLAWKSLQQ

-72 VMLSVPKTQSVRGFS
+72 VMLSVPNTKSVRGFS

-121 LPEQVQPSLGP
+121 LPEAVQPSLGP

-151 YDLGELTRLQNWYLE
+151 HNLGELTRLQNWFLQ
-166 QELQSVQGVAEV
+166 QELQSVEGVAEV

-192 EPANLRRYQ
+192 DPRALHQYQ
-201 LNLDDIKKAITAAN
+201 LSLTDVEQAIQQAN
-215 AEVGGSVI
+215 AEVGGSVV
-223 EMGEAEYMVRGM
+223 EMAEAEYMVRGL
-235 GYLKTIDDLRQI
+235 GYLQSIEDLRQL
-247 PLMKRTTNDGVLLL
+247 PLLKASANDGVLLL
-261 EDVASVRIGP
+261 EDIADVRLGP
-271 QVRRGVADLDG
+271 QVRRGVAELDG
-282 EGEVVGG
+282 DGEVVGG
-289 IVVMRYGANALETIK
+289 IVVMRYGANALQTID
-304 NVKTKLQE
+304 NVKAKLEQ

-324 TTYDRSELINAAV
+324 TTYDRSELIQASV
-337 DNLTYK
+337 DNLTTK
-343 LLEEMAL
+343 LIEEMAL
-350 VAIVCIVFLWHARS
+350 VAIVCVLFLWHARS

-376 MLAIWIMNGLGISA
+376 LLAIWIMNGLGISA

-417 KHLYHYQQQH
+417 KHLHHYQQQNDDK
-427 GQPAK
+427 PAQ
-432 GPHRWRLVTDA
+432 GAQRWRLVTDA

-500 LIGLLVRGKIPAET
+500 LIALLVRGKIPAET
-514 RNPLT
+514 GNPLT
-519 AVLIWLYR
+519 RLLIWLYR
-527 PLLSVTLRWPKLV
+527 PLLNITLRWPKLV
-540 VIVCVAITASAWYPW
+540 IVLCIGITASAWYPW

-582 VSEASELLQQT
+582 VNEASELLQQT
-593 DKLIAQHPQ
+593 DALIAQHPQ
-602 VVRVFGKIGRAD
+602 VKRVFGKIGRAD

-627 SITLTPESQWPAGKT
+627 SITLTPEEQWPAGKT
-642 IDDIIAELDDRVQ
+642 IDDVIDELDAMVQ
-655 LPGITNAWVMP
+655 IPGLTNAWVMP

-688 SDFSQIQA
+688 AEFARIQK
-696 LATRIETL
+696 LATDIEGV
-704 LAQHPKTGSVI
+704 LAELPETGSVI
-715 AERAAAGRYIE
+715 AERAADGRYIE
-726 IRPKLREAARYG
+726 VSPKLREAARFG
-738 LTQADI
+738 LSQADI
-744 QQYITQAIGGQNI
+744 QQHLMQAVGGSNI
-757 AISVQGN
+757 ATSVQGN

-773 PRAARDHIDKLRSL
+773 PRETRDHIDKLREL
-787 PVRSAEGYWL
+787 PIRSADGRWL
-797 TLADVTEISLSS
+797 TLSDVAEIDLTS

-819 RLSSWVFIEP
+819 RLSSWIFIEP
-829 TANTTVSE
+829 AKGVTVSD
-837 YITAVSDELSS
+837 YIAAVSDELGQLS
-848 LQIPTGYNW
+848 LPTGYSW
-857 SWTGQYQAMQQVE
+857 SWTGQFESMQQVE

-892 RSMSQAVLVIAT
+892 RSMGQALLVIAT

-923 SLAVV
+923 SLAVI

-938 AEFGVVMI
+938 AEFGVVML

-958 QRAKLE
+958 QRPQLQ

-1027 VFYLRWKRAEEA
+1027 VFYLRWK
-1039 DLV
+1039 